1 MAYKSDIEIAREA
14 KKRPIQEIGEKL
26 GIGSDDLLP
35 YGHDKAKVSQ
45 SFIDGVQDRP
55 NGKLILVTAINPTP
69 AGEGKT
75 TTTVGLGDGL
85 NRIGKKACV
94 CIREASLG
102 PNFGMK
108 GGAAGGGYSQVL
120 PMEDINLHFT
130 GDIHAVTTANNLLS
144 ASIGNYVHFSND
156 LRIDT
161 RKILWKR
168 AMDMN
173 DRELR
178 NIVVGL
184 GGKGQGYTR
193 EDGFYISAASE
204 VMAILTLSEDIEDL
218 KTKMCNIM
226 IGFTRDDK
234 PVYVQD
240 FKVCGAMATVLKE
253 AINPN
258 LVQTI
263 ENTPAF
269 VHSGPF
275 ANISVGT
282 NSVVATKMALKM
294 SDYVVTEC
302 GFGSDLGFEKFVD
315 VVSRKAGYDIHAVV
329 VVATARALKHQGGGD
344 DIAALERGLANLGK
358 HIDIV
363 KGFDLNPVVA
373 INVFPDDTEEE
384 LALMKRYSE
393 ERGAEAEL
401 SKGFASGS
409 EGTAAL
415 AEKVAQVADRSDGK
429 FTRAYELDDSMQE
442 KIEKVATKVY
452 GADGVIFSWDAK
464 KKMKQFK
471 KLGLEK
477 FPVCIA
483 KTPLSLSDNKKK
495 LNVPTGWRLNIN
507 DIEIARGAGYVIPI
521 SGDIMLMPGLPK
533 HPSAENIDID
543 STGKFVTGLF

>member
-1 MAYKSDIEIAREA
+1 MKADIDIARKAKLLDIE
-14 KKRPIQEIGEKL
+14 EIRKNL
-26 GIGSDDLLP
+26 GITDEEFSPFGRHK
-35 YGHDKAKVSQ
+35 GKVSL
-45 SFIDGVQDRP
+45 STLDRLKDKP
-55 NGKLILVTAINPTP
+55 NGKLIVVTAITPTKY
-69 AGEGKT
+69 GEGKT
-75 TTTVGLGDGL
+75 TTSIGLTMGL
-85 NRIGKKACV
+85 NRIGKNSIVAL
-94 CIREASLG
+94 REPSLG
-102 PNFGMK
+102 PVFGVK
-108 GGAAGGGYSQVL
+108 GGAAGGGYAQVL

-144 ASIGNYVHFSND
+144 AVIGNYVHFSND
-156 LRIDT
+156 LRLDT
-161 RKILWKR
+161 RKVLWKR
-168 AMDMN
+168 VIDMN

-178 NIVVGL
+178 NIVVGI
-184 GGKGQGYTR
+184 GGVSEGYTR
-193 EDGFYISAASE
+193 EDNFMISAASE
-204 VMAILTLSEDIEDL
+204 VMAILTLSENVKDL
-218 KTKMCNIM
+218 KEKMCNIL

-234 PVYVQD
+234 PVYVAD

-329 VVATARALKHQGGGD
+329 VVATVRALKHQGGGD
-344 DIAALERGLANLGK
+344 DIKALETGLANLGK

-363 KGFDLNPVVA
+363 KSFGLNPVVA
-373 INVFPDDTEEE
+373 INVFPGDTDDE
-384 LALMKRYSE
+384 LDLIKRYSQ

-401 SKGFASGS
+401 SKGFALGS

-415 AEKVAQVADRSDGK
+415 AEKVAQVADRSSGK
-429 FTRAYELDDSMQE
+429 FTRAYELEDPIDE
-442 KIEKVATKVY
+442 KIRKVAKQVY
-452 GADGVIFSWDAK
+452 GADGVIFAWPAK
-464 KKMKQFK
+464 RKIKQLK
-471 KLGLEK
+471 KLGLANL
-477 FPVCIA
+477 PVCIA

-495 LNVPTGWRLNIN
+495 KNVPTGWRLNIN

-521 SGDIMLMPGLPK
+521 SGDIMLMPGLPEV
-533 HPSAENIDID
+533 PSAEKIDID
-543 STGKFVTGLF
+543 DTGTIVTGLF